1 MTDTISKHERNLS
14 AIIHAS
20 TFSKFFIPFG
30 NFLLPLVL
38 WTANKKEHEFVDY
51 NGKQALN
58 FQISIL
64 LYSIVLGILSVPFL
78 LGFLPEIFDHGHFGL
93 GNLNTFNNF
102 NIDLDFDD
110 IGFGA
115 WIFPLGI
122 AGLGTRRIVHYKCG
136 VHDIGNYKDER
147 GAIIY
152 LPHHYKIHQI
162 RKAYAVGD

>member
-64 LYSIVLGILSVPFL
+64 LYSIILGILSVPFL

-93 GNLNTFNNF
+93 GNLNNFNNF
-102 NIDLDFDD
+102 NIDFDFDD

-122 AGLGTRRIVHYKCG
+122 AGLAQ
-136 VHDIGNYKDER
+136 
-147 GAIIY
+147 GALFIINVVY
-152 LPHHYKIHQI
+152 TILATIKTNEGESFTYPITIKFI
-162 RKAYAVGD
+162 K